1 MASSSFD
8 KYCIDPKVIF
18 FLAVLLGDEL
28 ESSLQFLFETCNERL
43 VL

>member
-8 KYCIDPKVIF
+8 KYCIDPKVI